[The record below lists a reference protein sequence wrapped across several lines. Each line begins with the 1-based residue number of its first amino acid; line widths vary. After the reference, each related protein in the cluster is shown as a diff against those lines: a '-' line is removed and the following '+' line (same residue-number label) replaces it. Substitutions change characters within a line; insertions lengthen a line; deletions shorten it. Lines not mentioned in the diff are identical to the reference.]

1 LEDKA
6 MTFWIHKF
14 GRNADVDGAEDVW
27 DAGSNYLFPTVAFQ
41 TEIVGIANDIPSSD
55 GVHSVRIEGL
65 DINHIEITEVATLN
79 GATPVVL
86 TNSYYRVNRAFVRAV
101 GSTLINSGN
110 ISISHTGS
118 AELSRISFFNDTATT
133 EIYTMPAGVSGHVVD
148 WHCNAGRIGAKIDV
162 ECELRFQTRVESEG
176 WRTRGVLEM
185 EDGFDYVRKYE
196 SPNAI
201 IVDPKT
207 DIRMRVA
214 AVNTDN
220 VAISGGYEIEA
231 FRDQR

>member
-1 LEDKA
+1 MA
-6 MTFWIHKF
+6 TYWIHKF
-14 GRNADVDGAEDVW
+14 GRNADVDGAEDIW
-27 DAGSNYLFPTVAFQ
+27 DGGSNYLFPTVAFQ

-55 GVHSVRIEGL
+55 GVHTVEVQGL
-65 DINHIEITEVATLN
+65 DFNYAEISEVATLN

-86 TNSYYRVNRAFVRAV
+86 ANSYYRVNRAFVRAV
-101 GSTLINSGN
+101 GNSLINSGN

-118 AELSRISFFNDTATT
+118 AELSRISPSEGQTLQT
-133 EIYTMPAGVSGHVVD
+133 IYTMPAGVSGHVVD

-196 SPNAI
+196 SPNAV